1 MEDTSQQLYLKAM
14 QKMKE
19 DDFSKYLIKPLFESM
34 GFYRVDFY
42 GGPYESG
49 KDLIAFVEV
58 PVSKTLSYAIQ
69 SKKIGEESNT
79 SEKAILGDLVF
90 QLRQCFTNPIKLH
103 NGEEI
108 IPDQVYLASP
118 YQISIRLINEIHG
131 MLKIDGKK
139 IEILDG
145 PSVINLLRKHKP
157 TLLEK
162 LLSVDDIFSTQDTS
176 QLCNIE
182 LMSALNQQDSIH
194 ELDCYSDLAFFMGT
208 IDSNVLLNSRFTIK
222 SEKFHVTRGKW
233 EWFERTVYTP
243 LKSLITIE
251 PLIQDATSILRKYN
265 NELSLF
271 ASKENKEIKG
281 SIDQANQ
288 LLAGNIS
295 SIREVISELETSIN
309 NITTYKLENTNLG
322 IMVKSVTYLK
332 KCLETSFQEK
342 AIDDFT
348 NFINKSKLQEIAK
361 ANTKSLLPKIVECF
375 KKAKTSQLQSIEIL
389 KLKDEYKEEPK
400 IEYAFDSELINSWLS
415 ERCKK
420 YKLDIQ
426 AINSGD
432 NSVDIFRFLN
442 DTQIT
447 LNVLDILVNKLEDS
461 EKVFSKEILMD
472 SMGLMDGLSTSPFR
486 LFDCQHDIAVYG
498 SAGAGKTTTLQMYA
512 RKLELEGNK
521 GVIYLPL
528 NRFLNK
534 VDMNIESKSKNYDI
548 LMCMIL
554 ISKSLEP
561 IRENIEKLELHLRLK
576 KRSKII
582 LDGLDEAYVKF
593 PGIIEAINSF
603 KNKFDNIQLLISSRD
618 CVSYLSE
625 INFLGITLM
634 PFSENQLY
642 SFIQAWF
649 KNKNPAL
656 SDFII
661 ENIKSKKIS
670 DVVRTPL
677 LATLLCDLA
686 EKGIDIPSS
695 ESEIFTKRLELLC
708 GSYDTFKDIKRKKLS
723 QSILIKASHK
733 IAFAM
738 HSKNLRS
745 AARQELVS
753 FLINDPS
760 FNYEESTCS
769 LAVAELI
776 DPCNILIFDP
786 ISETFSFGHLRYQ
799 EHLASLELMQNRSIE
814 IIHYL
819 KNDWWRGA
827 LCLYAQCCEF
837 STLLEEFTLRYNN
850 IKPALITLREMVKFR
865 PVKERRHLSMLINNY
880 ERSDDDYFN
889 ASSEWDDS
897 WRVDSY

>member
-58 PVSKTLSYAIQ
+58 PVNKTMSYAIQ

-79 SEKAILGDLVF
+79 SEKVILGELVF

-103 NGEEI
+103 NGEEV

-118 YQISIRLINEIHG
+118 YQISIRLIDEIHG
-131 MLKIDGKK
+131 MLSIDRKK
-139 IEILDG
+139 VEILDG
-145 PSVINLLRKHKP
+145 PLVIQLLKKHKP

-162 LLSVDDIFSTQDTS
+162 LLSVDDIFSTQDSS

-182 LMSALNQQDSIH
+182 LMSALNQKDSIH

-208 IDSNVLLNSRFTIK
+208 IDSNVLLNSKFTIK
-222 SEKFHVTRGKW
+222 PDKFQVTRGKW
-233 EWFERTVYTP
+233 ELFERTVYIP
-243 LKSLITIE
+243 LKFLTTIE
-251 PLIQDATSILRKYN
+251 PLNQDASSILIKYN
-265 NELSLF
+265 NEYSVF
-271 ASKENKEIKG
+271 ISKENREIKR

-295 SIREVISELETSIN
+295 FIREVISELETSIN
-309 NITTYKLENTNLG
+309 NITRHKLENANLVIMIQSVTNL
-322 IMVKSVTYLK
+322 KN
-332 KCLETSFQEK
+332 CLEASFQEK
-342 AIDDFT
+342 VIEDFGT
-348 NFINKSKLQEIAK
+348 FINANKIHDLAK
-361 ANTKSLLPKIVECF
+361 ANARSLLPKIVECF
-375 KKAKTSQLQSIEIL
+375 KKAKASQLQSIEL
-389 KLKDEYKEEPK
+389 RKLRDEYKEEPK
-400 IEYAFDSELINSWLS
+400 IEYAFNSELINSWLN
-415 ERCKK
+415 ERCEK
-420 YKLDIQ
+420 YKVDIK

-442 DTQIT
+442 DTQTT
-447 LNVLDILVNKLEDS
+447 LNVLDILVNKMEDS
-461 EKVFSKEILMD
+461 EKVFSKEVVMD
-472 SMGLMDGLSTSPFR
+472 SIGVIDGLSTSPFR

-512 RKLELEGNK
+512 RKLELEGNR

-534 VDMNIESKSKNYDI
+534 VDMNFDSKTKNYDI
-548 LMCMIL
+548 LMSMIL

-561 IRENIEKLELHLRLK
+561 IRENIEKLELHLQNK
-576 KRSKII
+576 KRNKII
-582 LDGLDEAYVKF
+582 FDGLDEAYVKF
-593 PGIIEAINSF
+593 PGIIEAINFF
-603 KNKFDNIQLLISSRD
+603 KKKFDNIQLLISSRD

-625 INFLGITLM
+625 IDFLGITLM
-634 PFSENQLY
+634 PFSETQLY

-649 KNKNPAL
+649 KDKNPAL
-656 SDFII
+656 SEVII
-661 ENIKSKKIS
+661 ENIKAKKIS
-670 DVVRTPL
+670 DIVRTPL

-708 GSYDTFKDIKRKKLS
+708 GSYDTFKDIKRTKLS

-738 HSKNLRS
+738 HSKTLR
-745 AARQELVS
+745 AATKQELFT

-760 FNYEESTCS
+760 FNYEDSTCS
-769 LAVAELI
+769 LAVTELI

-819 KNDWWRGA
+819 KNDWWRGS

-837 STLLEEFTLRYNN
+837 SILLEEFTLRYSN

-865 PVKERRHLSMLINNY
+865 PEKERRHLNELIYNY

-889 ASSEWDDS
+889 SSFEWDDS
-897 WRVDSY
+897 WRSDGY

>member
-58 PVSKTLSYAIQ
+58 PVNKTLSYAIQ

-79 SEKAILGDLVF
+79 SEKVILGDLVF
-90 QLRQCFTNPIKLH
+90 QLRQCFTNSIKLH

-118 YQISIRLINEIHG
+118 YQISIRLIDEIHG

-145 PSVINLLRKHKP
+145 PLVINLLKKHKP

-162 LLSVDDIFSTQDTS
+162 LLSVDDIFSMQDTS
-176 QLCNIE
+176 QLCNLE

-208 IDSNVLLNSRFTIK
+208 IDSNVLLNSKFTIK
-222 SEKFHVTRGKW
+222 SEKFHVTQSKW
-233 EWFERTVYTP
+233 EWFERTVYEP
-243 LKSLITIE
+243 LKSLTNIE
-251 PLIQDATSILRKYN
+251 PLMQDATSVLRKYN
-265 NELSLF
+265 NELSF
-271 ASKENKEIKG
+271 FTSKQNRGIRSG
-281 SIDQANQ
+281 IDQASQ

-295 SIREVISELETSIN
+295 FIKEVISEIDTSIN
-309 NITTYKLENTNLG
+309 NINTHNLENANLS
-322 IMVKSVTYLK
+322 IMIDSVAYLK

-342 AIDDFT
+342 VINDFT
-348 NFINKSKLQEIAK
+348 SFVSTSKLQELAK
-361 ANTKSLLPKIVECF
+361 LNARSLLPKIAECF
-375 KKAKTSQLQSIEIL
+375 KKAKASQLQTIEIR
-389 KLKDEYKEEPK
+389 KLKNEYKEEPK
-400 IEYAFDSELINSWLS
+400 IEYGFNSVLINSWLS

-432 NSVDIFRFLN
+432 NSIDIFRFLN
-442 DTQIT
+442 DTQTT

-461 EKVFSKEILMD
+461 ERVFSKEILMD
-472 SMGLMDGLSTSPFR
+472 SMGLIDGLSTSPFR

-512 RKLELEGNK
+512 RKLELEGNR
-521 GVIYLPL
+521 GCIYLPL

-534 VDMNIESKSKNYDI
+534 VDMNIESKTKNYDI
-548 LMCMIL
+548 LMSMIL

-561 IRENIEKLELHLRLK
+561 SRENIEKVEIHLRSK
-576 KRSKII
+576 KRNKII

-593 PGIIEAINSF
+593 PGIIEAINYF
-603 KNKFDNIQLLISSRD
+603 KSKFDNIQLIISSRD

-625 INFLGITLM
+625 IDFLGITLM
-634 PFSENQLY
+634 PFSETQLY
-642 SFIQAWF
+642 RFIQAWF
-649 KNKNPAL
+649 KDKKQAL
-656 SDFII
+656 SEVII
-661 ENIKSKKIS
+661 ESIKAKKIS
-670 DVVRTPL
+670 DIIRTPL

-708 GSYDTFKDIKRKKLS
+708 GSYDTFKDIKRTKLS

-738 HSKNLRS
+738 HSRNLRS
-745 AARQELVS
+745 TTRQELVS
-753 FLINDPS
+753 FLVHDFS
-760 FNYEESTCS
+760 FNYGESTCS

-799 EHLASLELMQNRSIE
+799 EHLASLELIQNRSIE

-837 STLLEEFTLRYNN
+837 SILLEEFTLKYTN
-850 IKPALITLREMVKFR
+850 INPALITLREMAKFR
-865 PVKERRHLSMLINNY
+865 PEKERHHLNELINNY
-880 ERSDDDYFN
+880 EHSDDDYFN
-889 ASSEWDDS
+889 TSSEWDDS
-897 WRVDSY
+897 WRTDNY

>member
-58 PVSKTLSYAIQ
+58 PVNKTLSYAIQ

-79 SEKAILGDLVF
+79 SEKVILGDLIF

-103 NGEEI
+103 NGEEV

-118 YQISIRLINEIHG
+118 YQISIRLIDEIHG

-139 IEILDG
+139 IEVLDG
-145 PSVINLLRKHKP
+145 PLVIKLLKKHKP

-162 LLSVDDIFSTQDTS
+162 LLTVDDIFSTQDAS

-182 LMSALNQQDSIH
+182 LMYALNQKNSIH

-208 IDSNVLLNSRFTIK
+208 IDSNVLLNSRFSIK
-222 SEKFHVTRGKW
+222 LDKFHVTKSKW

-243 LKSLITIE
+243 LKSLTKIE
-251 PLIQDATSILRKYN
+251 PLIEDANSILSKYN
-265 NELSLF
+265 NELSVF
-271 ASKENKEIKG
+271 SSKENMGIKV

-288 LLAGNIS
+288 LLAGNIFF
-295 SIREVISELETSIN
+295 IKEVISELESSIY
-309 NITTYKLENTNLG
+309 NITKHNIENANLNTM
-322 IMVKSVTYLK
+322 IDSVSYLK
-332 KCLETSFQEK
+332 RCLETNFQQNV
-342 AIDDFT
+342 IDEFT
-348 NFINKSKLQEIAK
+348 NYVNATKLQKLAK
-361 ANTKSLLPKIVECF
+361 DNARSLLPKIFECF
-375 KKAKTSQLQSIEIL
+375 KKAKTSQLQSVEIHNL
-389 KLKDEYKEEPK
+389 ENEYKEEPK
-400 IEYAFDSELINSWLS
+400 IEYAFNSVLINSWLS
-415 ERCKK
+415 ERCNK

-432 NSVDIFRFLN
+432 NNVDIFRFLD
-442 DTQIT
+442 DTQTT

-461 EKVFSKEILMD
+461 EKVLSKEILMD
-472 SMGLMDGLSTSPFR
+472 SVGTIDGLSTSPFR
-486 LFDCQHDIAVYG
+486 LFNCQHDIAVYG

-512 RKLELEGNK
+512 RKLEQEGNR

-528 NRFLNK
+528 NRFLTK

-548 LMCMIL
+548 LMNMIL

-561 IRENIEKLELHLRLK
+561 IRENIEKLEIHLRSK
-576 KRSKII
+576 KRMKII
-582 LDGLDEAYVKF
+582 FDGLDEAYVKF
-593 PGIIEAINSF
+593 PGIIEAINFF
-603 KNKFDNIQLLISSRD
+603 KSKFDDIQLLISSRD

-634 PFSENQLY
+634 PFSEVQLY
-642 SFIQAWF
+642 RFIQAWF
-649 KNKNPAL
+649 KDKNQEL
-656 SDFII
+656 SDVII
-661 ENIKSKKIS
+661 ETIKARKIS
-670 DVVRTPL
+670 DIVRTPL

-708 GSYDTFKDIKRKKLS
+708 GSYDTFKDIKRTKLS

-738 HSKNLRS
+738 HSRTLR
-745 AARQELVS
+745 AATKQELVS
-753 FLINDPS
+753 FLVRDPS
-760 FNYEESTCS
+760 FNFEESTCS
-769 LAVAELI
+769 LAVTELI

-799 EHLASLELMQNRSIE
+799 EHLASLELIQNRSIE

-837 STLLEEFTLRYNN
+837 SILLEEFTLKYTN
-850 IKPALITLREMVKFR
+850 IKPALITLREMIKFR
-865 PVKERRHLSMLINNY
+865 PVKERTHLNELVNNY
-880 ERSDDDYFN
+880 ERSDDNYFN
-889 ASSEWDDS
+889 AFPEWDDS
-897 WRVDSY
+897 Y

>member
-1 MEDTSQQLYLKAM
+1 MEDTSQQVYLKAM

-58 PVSKTLSYAIQ
+58 PVNKTMSYAIQ
-69 SKKIGEESNT
+69 SKKIGEESST

-103 NGEEI
+103 NGEEV

-118 YQISIRLINEIHG
+118 YQISIRLIDEIHG
-131 MLKIDGKK
+131 MLKINGKK

-145 PSVINLLRKHKP
+145 PLVINLLKKHKP
-157 TLLEK
+157 TLLES
-162 LLSVDDIFSTQDTS
+162 LLSVEDIFSTQDAK
-176 QLCNIE
+176 QLCNVE

-222 SEKFHVTRGKW
+222 PDKFHVIPSKW
-233 EWFERTVYTP
+233 EWFERTVYNP
-243 LKSLITIE
+243 LKSLTTIE
-251 PLIQDATSILRKYN
+251 PLTQDASTILKKYKD
-265 NELSLF
+265 ELSIF
-271 ASKENKEIKG
+271 TSKKNRDIKN
-281 SIDQANQ
+281 SIEQANQ

-295 SIREVISELETSIN
+295 FIREVISELEASIN
-309 NITTYKLENTNLG
+309 NIVAYNKLENLNIALMTNS
-322 IMVKSVTYLK
+322 ITHLK
-332 KCLETSFQEK
+332 ECLEKNFQEK
-342 AIDDFT
+342 ANDDFT
-348 NFINKSKLQEIAK
+348 SFINLNKIQDLAK
-361 ANTKSLLPKIVECF
+361 ANPKSLLPRIVECL
-375 KKAKTSQLQSIEIL
+375 KKSKISQLQTIEIY
-389 KLKDEYKEEPK
+389 KLRNEYKEEPK
-400 IEYAFDSELINSWLS
+400 IEYAFNSELINLWLN

-420 YKLDIQ
+420 YKLDIH
-426 AINSGD
+426 AINSG
-432 NSVDIFRFLN
+432 NSSVDIFRFLN
-442 DTQIT
+442 DTQVT
-447 LNVLDILVNKLEDS
+447 LNALDILVNKLENS
-461 EKVFSKEILMD
+461 EKIFLKEIIID
-472 SMGLMDGLSTSPFR
+472 SMGAIDGLSTSPFR

-512 RKLELEGNK
+512 RKLESEGSR

-548 LMCMIL
+548 LMGMIL
-554 ISKSLEP
+554 VSKSLEP
-561 IRENIEKLELHLRLK
+561 IRENIEKLELYLQDK
-576 KRSKII
+576 KRIKVIF
-582 LDGLDEAYVKF
+582 DGLDEAYIKF
-593 PGIIEAINSF
+593 PGIIEAINTF

-625 INFLGITLM
+625 IKFLGITLM

-656 SDFII
+656 SDII
-661 ENIKSKKIS
+661 IDNIKSKKIS
-670 DVVRTPL
+670 DIVRTPL

-708 GSYDTFKDIKRKKLS
+708 GSYDNFKDIKRTKLS

-738 HSKNLRS
+738 HSKTLR
-745 AARQELVS
+745 AATKQELVT
-753 FLINDPS
+753 FLVNDPS

-769 LAVAELI
+769 LAVTELI

-786 ISETFSFGHLRYQ
+786 ISDTFSFGHLRYQ
-799 EHLASLELMQNRSIE
+799 EHLASLELMLNRSIE

-819 KNDWWRGA
+819 KNDWWRGT

-837 STLLEEFTLRYNN
+837 SILLEEFTLRYSN

-865 PVKERRHLSMLINNY
+865 PEKERRHLNGLINNY
-880 ERSDDDYFN
+880 EHTDDDYFN
-889 ASSEWDDS
+889 YSSEWDDN
-897 WRVDSY
+897 WR

>member
-1 MEDTSQQLYLKAM
+1 MEDTSQQVYLKAM

-58 PVSKTLSYAIQ
+58 PVNKTMSYAIQ

-79 SEKAILGDLVF
+79 SEKAILGELVF

-103 NGEEI
+103 NGDEI

-118 YQISIRLINEIHG
+118 FQISLRLIDEIHG
-131 MLKIDGKK
+131 MLKIDGGKV
-139 IEILDG
+139 EILDG
-145 PSVINLLRKHKP
+145 PLVIKLLKKHKP

-176 QLCNIE
+176 QLCNVE
-182 LMSALNQQDSIH
+182 LMSALNQQNSIH

-222 SEKFHVTRGKW
+222 PDKFQVTPGKW
-233 EWFERTVYTP
+233 EWFERTVYNP
-243 LKSLITIE
+243 LKSLTAIE
-251 PLIQDATSILRKYN
+251 PLIQDANSVLKKYN
-265 NELSLF
+265 NELNIYT
-271 ASKENKEIKG
+271 SKENRNIKN

-295 SIREVISELETSIN
+295 FIREAISELEASIN
-309 NITTYKLENTNLG
+309 NITTYKLENANLG
-322 IMVKSVTYLK
+322 IMINSVTFLK
-332 KCLETSFQEK
+332 KCLETSFHK
-342 AIDDFT
+342 DSIDNFES
-348 NFINKSKLQEIAK
+348 FINLTKLQDLAK
-361 ANTKSLLPKIVECF
+361 GNAKSLLPKIVECY
-375 KKAKTSQLQSIEIL
+375 KKAKASNLQSIEL
-389 KLKDEYKEEPK
+389 RKLKGEYKEEPK
-400 IEYAFDSELINSWLS
+400 IEYAFNSELINSWLS
-415 ERCKK
+415 ERCNK

-432 NSVDIFRFLN
+432 NNVDIFRFLN

-447 LNVLDILVNKLEDS
+447 LNTLDILINKLEDS

-472 SMGLMDGLSTSPFR
+472 SMGVIDGLSTSPFR

-512 RKLELEGNK
+512 RKLEQEGNR

-548 LMCMIL
+548 LMSMIL
-554 ISKSLEP
+554 ISKALEP
-561 IRENIEKLELHLRLK
+561 IRENIEKLEFHLQSK
-576 KRSKII
+576 KRNKVIF
-582 LDGLDEAYVKF
+582 DGLDEAYVKF
-593 PGIIEAINSF
+593 PGIIDAINSF
-603 KNKFDNIQLLISSRD
+603 KNKFNNIQLLISSRD

-634 PFSENQLY
+634 PFSETQLY
-642 SFIQAWF
+642 CFIQAWF
-649 KNKNPAL
+649 KDKNPAL
-656 SDFII
+656 SDII
-661 ENIKSKKIS
+661 IKNIKAKKIS
-670 DVVRTPL
+670 DIVRTPL

-708 GSYDTFKDIKRKKLS
+708 GSYDTYKDIKRTKLS

-738 HSKNLRS
+738 HSKTLR
-745 AARQELVS
+745 AATKQELAS

-760 FNYEESTCS
+760 FNYEESTCL
-769 LAVAELI
+769 LAVNELI
-776 DPCNILIFDP
+776 DPCNILFFDP

-837 STLLEEFTLRYNN
+837 SILLEEFTLKYTN

-865 PVKERRHLSMLINNY
+865 PEKERRHLNELINNY
-880 ERSDDDYFN
+880 ERSDDDYFI

-897 WRVDSY
+897 WRTDSY

>member
-58 PVSKTLSYAIQ
+58 PVNKTLSYAIQ

-79 SEKAILGDLVF
+79 SEKAILGELVF
-90 QLRQCFTNPIKLH
+90 QLRQCFTNSIKLH

-118 YQISIRLINEIHG
+118 YQISIRLIDEIHG

-139 IEILDG
+139 IEVLDG
-145 PSVINLLRKHKP
+145 PLVINLLKKYKP

-182 LMSALNQQDSIH
+182 LMSALNQKDSIH
-194 ELDCYSDLAFFMGT
+194 KLDCYSDLAFFMGT
-208 IDSNVLLNSRFTIK
+208 IDSNVLINSRFTIK
-222 SEKFHVTRGKW
+222 SERFYVTQSKW
-233 EWFERTVYTP
+233 EWFERTVYKP
-243 LKSLITIE
+243 LKSLTTIE
-251 PLIQDATSILRKYN
+251 PLMQDAASVLRKYN
-265 NELSLF
+265 NELSVF
-271 ASKENKEIKG
+271 TSKQNREIKSG
-281 SIDQANQ
+281 INQANQ

-295 SIREVISELETSIN
+295 FIREVISELDTSIN
-309 NITTYKLENTNLG
+309 NINTYKLENANLG
-322 IMVKSVTYLK
+322 IMINSVTFLK
-332 KCLETSFQEK
+332 ECLETNFQEK
-342 AIDDFT
+342 IINDFT
-348 NFINKSKLQEIAK
+348 SFVSASKLQEIAK
-361 ANTKSLLPKIVECF
+361 VNARSLLPKIVECF
-375 KKAKTSQLQSIEIL
+375 KKVKASQLQSIEIR

-400 IEYAFDSELINSWLS
+400 IEYEFNSELINSWLS

-420 YKLDIQ
+420 YKFDIQ
-426 AINSGD
+426 AINSGN
-432 NSVDIFRFLN
+432 NSIDIFRFLN
-442 DTQIT
+442 DTQTT

-472 SMGLMDGLSTSPFR
+472 SMGLIDGLSTSPFR

-512 RKLELEGNK
+512 RKLELEGNR
-521 GVIYLPL
+521 GYIYLPL

-548 LMCMIL
+548 LMSMIL

-561 IRENIEKLELHLRLK
+561 VRENIEKLEIHLRSK
-576 KRSKII
+576 KRNKII

-593 PGIIEAINSF
+593 PGIIEAINFF
-603 KNKFDNIQLLISSRD
+603 KSKFDNIQLIISSRD

-634 PFSENQLY
+634 PFSEPQLY

-649 KNKNPAL
+649 KDKNQAL
-656 SDFII
+656 SEVMID
-661 ENIKSKKIS
+661 NIKAKKIS
-670 DVVRTPL
+670 DIIRTPL

-708 GSYDTFKDIKRKKLS
+708 GSYDTFKDIKRTRLS

-738 HSKNLRS
+738 HSKTLR
-745 AARQELVS
+745 AATKQELVS
-753 FLINDPS
+753 FLVRDSS

-837 STLLEEFTLRYNN
+837 SILLEEFTLKYTN

-865 PVKERRHLSMLINNY
+865 PEKERRHLNELVNNY
-880 ERSDDDYFN
+880 EHSDDDYFN

-897 WRVDSY
+897 WSADTY

>member
-58 PVSKTLSYAIQ
+58 PVNKTLSYAIQ

-79 SEKAILGDLVF
+79 SEKAILGELVF
-90 QLRQCFTNPIKLH
+90 QLRQCFTNSIKLH

-118 YQISIRLINEIHG
+118 YQISIRLIDEIHG

-139 IEILDG
+139 IEVLDG
-145 PSVINLLRKHKP
+145 PLIINLLKKYKP

-182 LMSALNQQDSIH
+182 LMSALNQKDSIH

-222 SEKFHVTRGKW
+222 SEKFYVTQSKW
-233 EWFERTVYTP
+233 EWFERTVYKP
-243 LKSLITIE
+243 LKSLTTIE
-251 PLIQDATSILRKYN
+251 PLMQDAASVLRKYN
-265 NELSLF
+265 NELSVF
-271 ASKENKEIKG
+271 TSKQNREIKSG
-281 SIDQANQ
+281 INQANQ

-295 SIREVISELETSIN
+295 FIKEVISELDTSIN
-309 NITTYKLENTNLG
+309 NINTYKLENANFG
-322 IMVKSVTYLK
+322 IMINSLTFLK
-332 KCLETSFQEK
+332 KCLETNFQEK
-342 AIDDFT
+342 FINDFT
-348 NFINKSKLQEIAK
+348 SFVSASKLQELAK
-361 ANTKSLLPKIVECF
+361 VNARSLLPKIVECF
-375 KKAKTSQLQSIEIL
+375 KKAKTSQLQSTEIR

-400 IEYAFDSELINSWLS
+400 IEYEFNSELINSWLS

-420 YKLDIQ
+420 YKFDIQ

-432 NSVDIFRFLN
+432 NSIDIFRFLN
-442 DTQIT
+442 DTQTT

-461 EKVFSKEILMD
+461 ERVFSKEILMD
-472 SMGLMDGLSTSPFR
+472 SMGLIDGLSTSPFR

-512 RKLELEGNK
+512 RKLELEGNR
-521 GVIYLPL
+521 GYIYLPL

-548 LMCMIL
+548 LMSMIL

-561 IRENIEKLELHLRLK
+561 VRENIEKLEIHLRSK
-576 KRSKII
+576 KRNKII

-634 PFSENQLY
+634 PFSETQLY

-649 KNKNPAL
+649 KDKNQAL
-656 SDFII
+656 SEVMI
-661 ENIKSKKIS
+661 ENIKAKKIS
-670 DVVRTPL
+670 DIVRTPL

-708 GSYDTFKDIKRKKLS
+708 GSYDTFKDIKRTKLS

-738 HSKNLRS
+738 HSKTLR
-745 AARQELVS
+745 AATKQELVS
-753 FLINDPS
+753 FLVHDSS

-837 STLLEEFTLRYNN
+837 SILLEEFTLKYTN

-865 PVKERRHLSMLINNY
+865 PEKERRHLNELIKNY
-880 ERSDDDYFN
+880 EHSDDDYFN

-897 WRVDSY
+897 WRADNY

>member
-1 MEDTSQQLYLKAM
+1 MEDTNQLLYLKAM

-58 PVSKTLSYAIQ
+58 PVNKTLSYAIQ

-79 SEKAILGDLVF
+79 SEKTILGDLIF
-90 QLRQCFTNPIKLH
+90 QLRQCLTNPIKLH
-103 NGEEI
+103 NGEEV

-118 YQISIRLINEIHG
+118 FQISIRLIDEIHG

-145 PSVINLLRKHKP
+145 PLIINLLKKHKP

-162 LLSVDDIFSTQDTS
+162 LLSVDDIFSVQDIN

-182 LMSALNQQDSIH
+182 LMSALNQQDSIQ

-208 IDSNVLLNSRFTIK
+208 IDSNVLLNSIFTIK
-222 SEKFHVTRGKW
+222 SDKFYVTQSKW
-233 EWFERTVYTP
+233 EWFERTVYKP
-243 LKSLITIE
+243 LKSLTTIE

-265 NELSLF
+265 NELVIFS
-271 ASKENKEIKG
+271 SEENKKIKE

-295 SIREVISELETSIN
+295 FIREAISELDTSIN
-309 NITTYKLENTNLG
+309 NISTYKLENANLG
-322 IMVKSVTYLK
+322 IMVNSVTYLK
-332 KCLETSFQEK
+332 NCLETNFHENS
-342 AIDDFT
+342 IDEFT
-348 NFINKSKLQEIAK
+348 NFVNASKLQDLAK
-361 ANTKSLLPKIVECF
+361 TNARSLLPKIVECF
-375 KKAKTSQLQSIEIL
+375 KKVKTSQLQSIEIH

-400 IEYAFDSELINSWLS
+400 IEYAFNSKLINSWLND
-415 ERCKK
+415 RCKK

-432 NSVDIFRFLN
+432 NNIDIFRFLN
-442 DTQIT
+442 DTQTT

-461 EKVFSKEILMD
+461 EKVFSKEILLD
-472 SMGLMDGLSTSPFR
+472 SMGVVDGLSTSPFR

-512 RKLELEGNK
+512 RKLELEGNR

-548 LMCMIL
+548 LMSMIL
-554 ISKSLEP
+554 ISKSLDP
-561 IRENIEKLELHLRLK
+561 TRENIEKLEIHLRNK
-576 KRSKII
+576 KKKKII
-582 LDGLDEAYVKF
+582 FDGLDEAYAKF
-593 PGIIEAINSF
+593 PGIIEAINAF
-603 KNKFDNIQLLISSRD
+603 KTKFDNIQLLISSRD

-634 PFSENQLY
+634 PFSETQLY

-649 KNKNPAL
+649 KDKNQAL
-656 SDFII
+656 SEIII
-661 ENIKSKKIS
+661 ENIKAKKIS
-670 DVVRTPL
+670 DIVRTPL

-708 GSYDTFKDIKRKKLS
+708 GSYDTFKDIKRTKLS

-738 HSKNLRS
+738 HSKTLRT
-745 AARQELVS
+745 ATKQELVS
-753 FLINDPS
+753 FLVNDPS
-760 FNYEESTCS
+760 FNYEDSTCS

-776 DPCNILIFDP
+776 DPCNILILDP
-786 ISETFSFGHLRYQ
+786 ISDTFSFGHLRYQ

-837 STLLEEFTLRYNN
+837 SVLLEDFTLRYSN
-850 IKPALITLREMVKFR
+850 INQALITLREMVKFR
-865 PVKERRHLSMLINNY
+865 PVKERRHLNELINNY

-889 ASSEWDDS
+889 SSSEWDDS
-897 WRVDSY
+897 WRADNY